1 MGDNIKVIDAEPQQQ
16 ATASPSQ
23 QGGINA
29 NALLNNTLDGF
40 ANLSSKFNPFAQ
52 RLGKGI
58 GQVRQVRYQPGR
70 DARPCWLMYAS
81 NSMHKSVWVQP
92 KTLQNFLKSI
102 RILKR

>member
-58 GQVRQVRYQPGR
+58 GQVRQVRYQYVMQGHVDSCMP
-70 DARPCWLMYAS
+70 
-81 NSMHKSVWVQP
+81 
-92 KTLQNFLKSI
+92 
-102 RILKR
+102 RIVCTRAFGYSRRHYRTSSRV